1 MERPFV
7 LVVEDEA
14 AVRDPLAR
22 FLALHGFEVRSA
34 ATAPA
39 ALEILA
45 EQRPDAAVIDLR
57 LPEGSG
63 RDVIRSIPPP
73 IPVIIF
79 SAVPHES
86 ERLEQT
92 RPNTRLVLIENG
104 IGANMAAFSNEG
116 GTWQNHRN
124 PSTSRRICRP
134 SSG

>member
-14 AVRDPLAR
+14 AVRDSLAK
-22 FLALHGFEVRSA
+22 FLGLHGFEVRSA

-39 ALEILA
+39 ALAIVA

-57 LPEGSG
+57 LAEGSG
-63 RDVIRSIPPP
+63 REVILSIPPP

-86 ERLEQT
+86 ARLEQI
-92 RPNTRLVLIENG
+92 RPNTRLVLKPFSLTLLAEALRQMLNAPG
-104 IGANMAAFSNEG
+104 VRVQPRSTGASDDD
-116 GTWQNHRN
+116 
-124 PSTSRRICRP
+124 
-134 SSG
+134 

>member
-92 RPNTRLVLIENG
+92 RPNTRLVLKPFSLTLLAETLRQMLNAPG
-104 IGANMAAFSNEG
+104 VRTDAGRNTPAAREEK
-116 GTWQNHRN
+116 
-124 PSTSRRICRP
+124 
-134 SSG
+134 

>member
-14 AVRDPLAR
+14 AVRDPLAK
-22 FLALHGFEVRSA
+22 FLALHGFEVRGA
-34 ATAPA
+34 GTVGA

-45 EQRPDAAVIDLR
+45 ERRPDAAVIDLR

-63 RDVIRSIPPP
+63 RDVIQSIPPP

-86 ERLEQT
+86 ERLEEI
-92 RPNTRLVLIENG
+92 RPNTRLILKP
-104 IGANMAAFSNEG
+104 FSLTLLAEALRQMLNSPSPDVQPG
-116 GTWQNHRN
+116 RN
-124 PSTSRRICRP
+124 PRGPGTP
-134 SSG
+134 